1 MERPRE
7 RLLNN
12 GVENLNN
19 EELLS
24 ILLQTGTK
32 DISVKTISLNLLK
45 YVKNINN
52 LKTITYKELINIK
65 GIGLAKACKI
75 LAMIEL
81 SKRME
86 TNYINNTKLNNPDVV
101 YKYFKNIL
109 NDKKQEYFY
118 CIYLDNSKKVIEN
131 KLIYIGTINE
141 SIVHPRE
148 IFKYAYQLSASSI
161 ICVHNHPSGNLNPS
175 NNDIVITNNLKQ
187 IGNLLGIKIVDH
199 IIITNSGYYSFL
211 ANSQI

>member
-1 MERPRE
+1 M
-7 RLLNN
+7 
-12 GVENLNN
+12 
-19 EELLS
+19 
-24 ILLQTGTK
+24 
-32 DISVKTISLNLLK
+32 SVKNISLNLLK
-45 YVKNINN
+45 YIKNINN

-86 TNYINNTKLNNPDVV
+86 TNYINNTKLKDPETV

-109 NDKKQEYFY
+109 EDKKQEYFY
-118 CIYLDNSKKVIEN
+118 CVYLDNSKKVIEN

-141 SIVHPRE
+141 SLVHPRE

-211 ANSQI
+211 ANAQI